1 MMALLLLMV
10 EGLPAELL
18 WFLLGLVLILS
29 ELALPGFVI
38 IFFGIGAWIT
48 ALGVFLGMADAFN
61 VQLLIFLVSSILS
74 LVLFRKQGKQYFQGR
89 VSRKLEDVAAL
100 DDVRGEQALVVE
112 DIVPQTLAGRVE
124 FHGTHWK
131 ATADQEIKKGTPVEI
146 LERRDLTL
154 KVKPLS

>member
-1 MMALLLLMV
+1 MAVRLLMV
-10 EGLPAELL
+10 EGLPPELL
-18 WFLLGLVLILS
+18 WFVLGLVLFLS

-48 ALGVFLGMADAFN
+48 ALGVLTGVADAFSS
-61 VQLLIFLVSSILS
+61 QLLLFLVSSLLS
-74 LVLFRKQGKQYFQGR
+74 LILFRRHGKKYFQGR
-89 VSRKLEDVAAL
+89 VSRTVEDVAQL
-100 DDVRGEQALVVE
+100 DDVRGERAIVVE
-112 DIVPQTLAGRVE
+112 DIDPSMLSGRVE

-131 ATADQEIKKGTPVEI
+131 AIADEHIKKGTPVEI

>member
-1 MMALLLLMV
+1 MALFLLMV

-48 ALGVFLGMADAFN
+48 ALGVFLGVADSFN
-61 VQLLIFLVSSILS
+61 VQLLIFLLSSILS
-74 LVLFRKQGKQYFQGR
+74 LVLFRKQGKRYFQGR
-89 VSRKLEDVAAL
+89 VSHKLDDVATL
-100 DDVRGEQALVVE
+100 DDVRGERALVIE
-112 DIVPQTLAGRVE
+112 DIVPQTLSGRVE
-124 FHGTHWK
+124 FHGTHWR

>member
-1 MMALLLLMV
+1 MALFLFMG

-29 ELALPGFVI
+29 ELVLPGFVI

-48 ALGVFLGMADAFN
+48 ALGMLIGVADAFN
-61 VQLLIFLVSSILS
+61 AQLILFLLSSILS
-74 LVLFRKQGKQYFQGR
+74 LILFRKHGKKYFQGR
-89 VSRKLEDVAAL
+89 VSHTLDDVAAL
-100 DDVRGEQALVVE
+100 DDVRGERALVIE
-112 DIVPQTLAGRVE
+112 DIVPSTLSGRVE

-131 ATADQEIKKGTPVEI
+131 AIADQEIKKGAPVEI
-146 LERRDLTL
+146 LERHDLTL

>member
-1 MMALLLLMV
+1 MAVLLLMV
-10 EGLPAELL
+10 EGLPPEVL
-18 WFLLGLVLILS
+18 WFVLGLVLILS

-48 ALGVFLGMADAFN
+48 ALGVLIGVADAFN
-61 VQLLIFLVSSILS
+61 IQLLLFLVSSILS
-74 LVLFRKQGKQYFQGR
+74 LILFRKQGKKYFQGR
-89 VSRKLEDVAAL
+89 VTRTVDDVAQL
-100 DDVRGEQALVVE
+100 DDVRGERAIVVE
-112 DIVPQTLAGRVE
+112 DIDPSRLSGRVE

-131 ATADQEIKKGTPVEI
+131 ATADEHITKGTPVEI